1 MRPAV
6 VIVAALSANT
16 HLTTMATPKMPDRPK
31 ARDDV
36 VFRQLDDEWVL
47 FDPRDNKMHVLN
59 LTASLVWTHCSG
71 SLGLA
76 EIAAEVREAFG
87 GSASADSVERDVA
100 GVVSEFARAGLFQ

>member
-1 MRPAV
+1 V
-6 VIVAALSANT
+6 NT
-16 HLTTMATPKMPDRPK
+16 HLSTMTTPRRPECPK

-71 SLGLA
+71 SLSLP
-76 EIAAEVREAFG
+76 EIAAEVREAFP
-87 GSASADSVERDVA
+87 GSDSADSVERDVA